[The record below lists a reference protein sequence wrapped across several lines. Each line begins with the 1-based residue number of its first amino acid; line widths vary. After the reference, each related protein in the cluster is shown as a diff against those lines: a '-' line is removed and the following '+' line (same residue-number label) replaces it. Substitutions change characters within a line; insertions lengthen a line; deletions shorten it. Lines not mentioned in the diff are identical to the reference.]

1 MMVFLRFLEVLEGL
15 ERSVGVEK
23 SLFGAELRF
32 FWHRRSIPR
41 WREHGKCLAPLEAH
55 KTLVQILRHNRTQP
69 CAQPSYAERTSAH
82 NPCAY
87 NPRSWT
93 HNEFFSVENSSRG
106 GISTGGRCRW
116 TIISK
121 CQWSL
126 KSRVRPKHCFFLFLF
141 FVGLGGPGG
150 GFGAPGDGFSDHR
163 SSGTPRLLLR
173 FKKTISR
180 STNTTTRTTQSNKNK
195 TKYNIGGFPLFF
207 IRFP

>member
-141 FVGLGGPGG
+141 LLVWVVPVVVSVLLGMVLVIIEVVAHHDCYSDLKKPSP
-150 GFGAPGDGFSDHR
+150 GAP
-163 SSGTPRLLLR
+163 TPPPGPPKATRT
-173 FKKTISR
+173 KQ
-180 STNTTTRTTQSNKNK
+180 NTT
-195 TKYNIGGFPLFF
+195 
-207 IRFP
+207 